1 MEHNHD
7 IMLEIDAL
15 KAGYRKGDF
24 ILKGIS
30 LSIPKGTTLGIVGRN
45 GCGKSTLAKAIVG
58 MTPFRQGVIKYKG
71 ESIMDVLPHQL
82 RLKGLSIMYQGGLVF
97 QNLTVYDNLM
107 IADNNHDKTTID
119 TLCDLIPALGSLS
132 QIKDTMADKLS
143 GGKRH
148 QLALAMTLLAGRDL
162 VILDEPSAGLMPSAA
177 AELYTALDNVR
188 RCFGTTFL
196 LVEQNVRRAEKFAD
210 QLVVM
215 ESGTII
221 YQGRD
226 SNIIEQLM
234 FM

>member
-1 MEHNHD
+1 MEHNHN

-15 KAGYRKGDF
+15 KAGYRKDDS

-30 LSIPKGTTLGIVGRN
+30 LSIPQGTTIGIVGRN
-45 GCGKSTLAKAIVG
+45 GCGKSTLVKAIVG
-58 MTPFRQGVIKYKG
+58 LTPFRQGVVKYKG
-71 ESIMDVLPHQL
+71 ESIMEVPTHQL
-82 RLKGLSIMYQGGLVF
+82 LLKGLSIMHQGGRVF
-97 QNLTVYDNLM
+97 PNLTVYDNLVL
-107 IADNNHDKTTID
+107 AEKDHDKNTID
-119 TLCDLIPALGSLS
+119 TLCDLIPALRSMS
-132 QIKDTMADKLS
+132 QIKDTTADKLS

-196 LVEQNVRRAEKFAD
+196 LVEQNVRRAEVFAD
-210 QLVVM
+210 QLAVM
-215 ESGTII
+215 KSGTII